1 MSDMRLLPFTPA
13 ASQCAKVCSVLS
25 HSLRGRA
32 CYLLPW
38 RVFGTTEVPL
48 DARAA
53 QASPSGSHNSRPPPP
68 PRAATF
74 DRRQLKCPAVRLLTD
89 EDRFASAAADRFCQ
103 HASTAQADV
112 AIQREN
118 RLRRGQDVRKAIDPA
133 QVVVQAIGGQ
143 FSQGRRPTFDFHRPP
158 RPLWLAF
165 RGG

>member
-53 QASPSGSHNSRPPPP
+53 QASPNGSHNSRPPPP
-68 PRAATF
+68 PRATTF

-89 EDRFASAAADRFCQ
+89 EDRYASAAADRFCQ
-103 HASTAQADV
+103 HASMPA
-112 AIQREN
+112 
-118 RLRRGQDVRKAIDPA
+118 LRRLMLRRVTDLEYDSAGKSASARTEC
-133 QVVVQAIGGQ
+133 
-143 FSQGRRPTFDFHRPP
+143 SQSD
-158 RPLWLAF
+158 
-165 RGG
+165 